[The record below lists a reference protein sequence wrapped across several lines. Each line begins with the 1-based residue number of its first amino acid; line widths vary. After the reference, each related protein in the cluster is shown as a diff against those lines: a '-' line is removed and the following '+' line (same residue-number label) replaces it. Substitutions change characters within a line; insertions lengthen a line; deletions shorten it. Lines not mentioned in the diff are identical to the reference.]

1 MLDRLKQMCTYAR
14 GTISEN
20 RLLDALIIKKAELQ
34 KTVTI
39 RIYMLNEKIYN
50 HKFTIHIYVA
60 IYLGIKK
67 SMFVFIYLFIYLFIS
82 SL

>member
-1 MLDRLKQMCTYAR
+1 MGIYAR
-14 GTISEN
+14 GTISES
-20 RLLDALIIKKAELQ
+20 RLLGALIMKKAELQ
-34 KTVTI
+34 ETVTI
-39 RIYMLNEKIYN
+39 RIYTLNEKIYN
-50 HKFTIHIYVA
+50 HTFTIHIYVA